1 MFSIVLDS
9 NTYISAFLFKGNQRK
24 IIEDAI
30 KGKFT
35 VNISYKILAEIESV
49 LKRPTFKLSPNH
61 ISLFI
66 DEIGK
71 LAEICNPSERIINV
85 CRDSKDHIILEC
97 AVESQS
103 DYIVTGDKDL
113 LIINEFRKIK
123 IISSDEFIKMVDED
137 AINT

>member
-9 NTYISAFLFKGNQRK
+9 NIYISAFLFKGNQRK

-49 LKRPTFKLSPNH
+49 LKRPKFKLSPNH

-71 LAEICNPSERIINV
+71 LTEICNPSERIINV